1 MKMKKFIP
9 LIMAAF
15 LLILGGCKEDVEVP
29 TFGCQDI
36 DSPRANLE
44 ADYHDSTCVYMYASE
59 FEITYFEDKS
69 WDPNN
74 PLFSEADLVLKFG
87 DANMDS
93 VYFDSYRISNASAT
107 TPNTWV
113 AHNQFQLKNQVYT
126 WELYNE
132 AAVVLLETDEL
143 MTSGVLNPL
152 DFKNDSVI
160 VITDATQKTQIKI
173 RYEIR

>member
-1 MKMKKFIP
+1 MKTKNFIP
-9 LIMAAF
+9 IAIALF
-15 LLILGGCKEDVEVP
+15 LLVFAGCEKEVEVP
-29 TFGCQDI
+29 TFGCWDI

-74 PLFSEADLVLKFG
+74 PLFSKADIVLKFG

-93 VYFDSYRISNASAT
+93 IYFDSYRIGNADAT
-107 TPNTWV
+107 ERHTWV
-113 AHNQFQLKNQVYT
+113 AHNQFQLKNQAYT
-126 WELYNE
+126 WELHNE
-132 AAVVLLETDEL
+132 AAVPLLETDEL
-143 MTSGVLNPL
+143 MTSGMLNPL

-160 VITDATQKTQIKI
+160 VMTDASQKTQIKI